1 MREAGRETPKQFF
14 QLDDGS
20 TAIEYALIASVT
32 AVVILTGLPT
42 VAPTLNGFFSAI
54 VDGLT
59 TR

>member
-14 QLDDGS
+14 QQDDGS

-32 AVVILTGLPT
+32 AVVMLTGLPT